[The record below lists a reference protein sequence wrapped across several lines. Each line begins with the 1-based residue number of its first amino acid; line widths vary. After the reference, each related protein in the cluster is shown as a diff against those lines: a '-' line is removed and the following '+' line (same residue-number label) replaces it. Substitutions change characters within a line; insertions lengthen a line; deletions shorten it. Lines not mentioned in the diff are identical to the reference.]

1 MSILDTSAIVALLRR
16 ERGHELVAEA
26 IVAGAGVCT
35 ANVAETAT
43 TMVRRGLPPN
53 EVETILVDLPISV
66 FDVTRE
72 LALQAGLLYS
82 ATKSFGLSLGD
93 RLCLALALREGREAL
108 TADRMW
114 TDAGLLL
121 GVPVR
126 LIR

>member
-1 MSILDTSAIVALLRR
+1 M
-16 ERGHELVAEA
+16 
-26 IVAGAGVCT
+26 VCC
-35 ANVAETAT
+35 
-43 TMVRRGLPPN
+43 GLPLG
-53 EVETILVDLPISV
+53 EIETILVDLPISV
-66 FDVTRE
+66 FDVTQE

-82 ATKSFGLSLGD
+82 ATKGFGLSLGD
-93 RLCLALALREGREAL
+93 RLCLALALCEGREAL

>member
-26 IVAGAGVCT
+26 VVAGAGVCA

-82 ATKSFGLSLGD
+82 ATKSFGLFLGD